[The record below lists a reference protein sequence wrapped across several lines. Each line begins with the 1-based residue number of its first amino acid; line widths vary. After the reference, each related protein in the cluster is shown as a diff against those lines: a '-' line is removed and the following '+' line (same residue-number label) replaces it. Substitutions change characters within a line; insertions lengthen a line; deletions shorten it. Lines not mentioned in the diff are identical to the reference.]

1 MPIQTDPPTA
11 LTRLAVCAYRLRL
24 IAWAA
29 HFVGMGIKQCRLKP
43 FRRHCSFM
51 LLSVLRHFGCNHSPT
66 GIIKPLFCNK
76 ESVVGFMPIQKITLL
91 RCLVLPY
98 DSGMQNKVI
107 QGSKPQTVQQ
117 YGKAQQRLSTFLC
130 ISLYL
135 HCRRLPPCKLTF
147 LNGYPTCFGNKNTQ
161 ARIVK

>member
-1 MPIQTDPPTA
+1 MQPIDFVMPIQTDPPTA

-24 IAWAA
+24 VAWAA

-43 FRRHCSFM
+43 FRRHCSFK
-51 LLSVLRHFGCNHSPT
+51 LLLVLRHFGCNHSPT

-91 RCLVLPY
+91 RCLALPY

-107 QGSKPQTVQQ
+107 QGASHRQYSSTARRSNALAFFYAFHYICTVA
-117 YGKAQQRLSTFLC
+117 GFRLV
-130 ISLYL
+130 SLL
-135 HCRRLPPCKLTF
+135 F
-147 LNGYPTCFGNKNTQ
+147 
-161 ARIVK
+161 